1 MSLVFKLL
9 PVEFS
14 ITCHQKLRINAPSR
28 CLVRIYSTNKENYQT
43 SLILSL
49 VEITLCLFFL
59 WDECGRGKK
68 KLFITVILLKYEW
81 QQPNPNVNQVRA
93 KLREISLNQ
102 RDLVPILRWISWKK
116 GLQRKKILQEQMES
130 PWWKS
135 LKIDY
140 SCSCEAL
147 GTIFG
152 LYDNSRF
159 LPGLSKD
166 KIYLLSQQKFRKTS
180 KCWNKREVK
189 TY

>member
-1 MSLVFKLL
+1 MSVEGQIKRNKLKPKRPSSHMKMNFL
-9 PVEFS
+9 KER
-14 ITCHQKLRINAPSR
+14 IT
-28 CLVRIYSTNKENYQT
+28 E
-43 SLILSL
+43 
-49 VEITLCLFFL
+49 
-59 WDECGRGKK
+59 
-68 KLFITVILLKYEW
+68 
-81 QQPNPNVNQVRA
+81 
-93 KLREISLNQ
+93 
-102 RDLVPILRWISWKK
+102 
-116 GLQRKKILQEQMES
+116 KKILQRQMES

-189 TY
+189 TS